1 MKVGIIGA
9 GQIAR
14 VHGPAILKQP
24 GVQIVGIAD
33 RDLTRAKSL
42 AHELNVGN
50 IYQDAEHMIEEQKPN
65 VVHIL
70 VPPQLHADV
79 SMMAMNKGCHVLIEK
94 PMALS
99 VVDAQKMIDTAK
111 RSGVLMCVSHNMV
124 YEETVQRA
132 RKLVAEG
139 AIGEVVSVEAC
150 HVQNARR
157 DQALLEEG
165 AQYFYW
171 SYRLN
176 GGPLQDW
183 IPHMASLVFEFVPE
197 IRTVQSLSFN
207 RGVLPKGWDDELRVL
222 VGSDRV
228 TGFISISLSER
239 PDMITLQIKGTK
251 GMIHINLFNGVMTVQ
266 KKSNLPRAVVRGL
279 SGFQS
284 CGQLFKGSVR
294 NIFKFLTGKVDKT
307 SGIGALVGAFY
318 KAIEKKT
325 ELPISVEK
333 SLHVVELMNRLWPIP
348 RVIEEKKET
357 LMSFVSSAG
366 APMAL
371 VTGAS
376 GFVGIHLIKKLIS
389 ENIRVRALVRTNSIH
404 LGRLRSLDVEIVQG
418 DLSDPQVVDR
428 AVRGVKMIYHAGAAM
443 NNNWYDHEQTTLVG
457 TQNIIKSALSY
468 GVQRVVYLST
478 LAVYELNS
486 LKRGAVVKED
496 SMYQKDPKK
505 MGPYAYTKIEAEKML
520 LKAYQEKGLKVTI
533 VRPGIIIG
541 PMGQVFF
548 PHLGFKNADVL
559 FLVIRNGKNKLPLTY
574 IENTVDAIYQASIEE
589 KAIGQIYNLID
600 DGEITVRDYL
610 ERFVK
615 VTGIPAKIIRFP
627 YFIPY
632 LLFGALEI
640 ANAFR
645 ILKVKSSRAQLKWKH
660 KNVTFDHSKVKNEI
674 HWKQRIPMEE
684 GLTKTFKWYLEHYA

>member
-1 MKVGIIGA
+1 MKIGIIGA

-14 VHGPAILKQP
+14 IHGPAILKQP

-33 RDLTRAKSL
+33 RDLARAKSL
-42 AHELNVGN
+42 AHELNVQN
-50 IYQDAEHMIEEQKPN
+50 IYQDAERMIEEQKPE

-79 SMMAMNKGCHVLIEK
+79 SIMAMSKGCHVLIEK

-99 VVDAQKMIDTAK
+99 VADAQKMMDAAK
-111 RSGVLMCVSHNMV
+111 HHGVLMCVSHNMV

-132 RKLVAEG
+132 RKLVTNG
-139 AIGEVVSVEAC
+139 VIGDVVSVEAC

-165 AQYFYW
+165 AEYFYW

-183 IPHMASLVFEFVPE
+183 IPHMASLIFEFVPE
-197 IRTVQSLSFN
+197 IRMVQSLSFN

-239 PDMITLQIKGTK
+239 PDLITLQIKGTK
-251 GMIHINLFNGVMTVQ
+251 GMIHINLFNGVMTIQ
-266 KKSNLPRAVVRGL
+266 KKSNLPRAAVRGL

-284 CGQLFKGSVR
+284 SWQLFKGSVQ

-307 SGIGALVGAFY
+307 SGISSIVAAFY

-333 SLHVVELMNRLWPIP
+333 SLHVVELMNKLWPNP
-348 RVIEEKKET
+348 RVIEQKKESS
-357 LMSFVSSAG
+357 MSFASSE

-389 ENIRVRALVRTNSIH
+389 ENIRVRALVRGNSVH
-404 LGRLRSLDVEIVQG
+404 LGRLRSLNVEIVQG
-418 DLSDPQVVDR
+418 DLSDPEVVDH
-428 AVRGVKMIYHAGAAM
+428 AVRGVRMIYHAGAPM
-443 NNNWYDHEQTTLVG
+443 NNSWYDHEQTTLVG
-457 TQNIIKSALSY
+457 TQNIIKSALAH
-468 GVQRVVYLST
+468 GVQRVIYLST
-478 LAVYELNS
+478 LAVYELNT
-486 LKRGAVVKED
+486 LKSGTMVKED
-496 SMYQKDPKK
+496 SIYQKDPKK

-520 LKAYQEKGLKVTI
+520 LKAYQEKGLKITI

-541 PMGQVFF
+541 PMGKVFF

-589 KAIGQIYNLID
+589 KAIGQIYNIID
-600 DGEITVRDYL
+600 DGEMTVRNYL

-615 VTGIPAKIIRFP
+615 FTGIPSKIVRFP

-632 LLFGALEI
+632 LLFGALEM
-640 ANAFR
+640 ANALK

-660 KNVTFDHSKVKNEI
+660 KNVTFDNTKVKNEI
-674 HWKQRIPMEE
+674 NWKQRVSMEE
-684 GLTKTFKWYLEHYA
+684 GLEKTFKWYIEHCAQ